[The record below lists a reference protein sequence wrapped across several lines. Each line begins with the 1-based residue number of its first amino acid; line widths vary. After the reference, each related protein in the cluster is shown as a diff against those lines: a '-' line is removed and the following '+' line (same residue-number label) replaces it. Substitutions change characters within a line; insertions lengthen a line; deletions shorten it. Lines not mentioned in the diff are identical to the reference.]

1 MLISSKHNNIISI
14 GPGVVG
20 LRRTESGPNENKT
33 SIQFASVHDP
43 MMACGEERV
52 HVCGAPACM
61 HVSASD
67 CLPHFVRARSV
78 TLGRIRWPVAI
89 SRKRKC
95 AKRRTFGGNGSSWV
109 LWCAAGIRSR
119 RCIICIGSNPDKKK
133 IQITPYFD
141 IMLQSD
147 SSSTHYGVDCQEMD
161 VFVSFQEE
169 KPRTEVVCYAS
180 TCHAASQ

>member
-1 MLISSKHNNIISI
+1 MGATNFKRARSGSRILAQKPVSASVAPFLQFCKKSLDE
-14 GPGVVG
+14 
-20 LRRTESGPNENKT
+20 LRRYFVDVNFKQAQQHHLDWPGRSRIATNRERTKRKQDEHSICVGARPDDGMWRRT
-33 SIQFASVHDP
+33 S
-43 MMACGEERV
+43 R
-52 HVCGAPACM
+52 VCGAPASM

-78 TLGRIRWPVAI
+78 TLGRIWWPVAI

-133 IQITPYFD
+133 Y
-141 IMLQSD
+141 
-147 SSSTHYGVDCQEMD
+147 
-161 VFVSFQEE
+161 
-169 KPRTEVVCYAS
+169 K
-180 TCHAASQ
+180 